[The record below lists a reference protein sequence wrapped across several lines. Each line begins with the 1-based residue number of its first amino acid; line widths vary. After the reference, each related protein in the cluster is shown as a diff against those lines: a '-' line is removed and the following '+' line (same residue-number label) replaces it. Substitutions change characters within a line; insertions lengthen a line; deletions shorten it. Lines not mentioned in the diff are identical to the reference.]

1 MEFFRQNKK
10 VIVGFIAA
18 AVILWMVGGAVIVTI
33 LSLGS

>member
-18 AVILWMVGGAVIVTI
+18 AVILWMVGGVVIMA
-33 LSLGS
+33 LFSFGG